1 MRSPVNHVLT
11 LVALLAGGGDVALAA
26 RPAAP
31 EAAPSGPAADY
42 PVVVGEP
49 FMIGAT
55 TWSPAD
61 QLNYDAVG
69 QAAVQQSLAGV
80 TAAHKT
86 LPLPS
91 YAEVTSLASGR
102 TILVRLVERGPMEN
116 ATLLALSP
124 DAAAQLEVGPQAPV
138 RVRRVNPPE
147 IERAALRSGGRAPQR
162 MDTPESLL
170 KVLRR
175 KFAEQSPLLP
185 PPSIPPRMPAG
196 LPPTLVTAKALP
208 GRPGPAT
215 APAAT
220 PLPAPKPPAAPAPRP
235 RDEPRAASTPRAITA
250 GSTIVQ
256 VAAFSTAERAKSVAT
271 KLGGQVS
278 QAGRLWRVRLGP
290 FVGRGEAAAAL
301 GKAKAAGYSDA
312 RIQRAD

>member
-1 MRSPVNHVLT
+1 VI
-11 LVALLAGGGDVALAA
+11 
-26 RPAAP
+26 
-31 EAAPSGPAADY
+31 
-42 PVVVGEP
+42 VGEP

-55 TWSPAD
+55 TWTPAD

-69 QAAVQQSLAGV
+69 QAAVQQGLNGV
-80 TAAHKT
+80 SAAHKT

-124 DAAAQLEVGPQAPV
+124 DAAAQLGVEARAPV

-147 IERAALRSGGRAPQR
+147 IERAALRSGGRVPQR

-175 KFAEQSPLLP
+175 RLADQSPLLP
-185 PPSIPPRMPAG
+185 PPSVPPRMPAG
-196 LPPTLVTAKALP
+196 LPPTLATAKALP
-208 GRPGPAT
+208 GRPGPAAT
-215 APAAT
+215 PAVATRSAPTPAPASISK
-220 PLPAPKPPAAPAPRP
+220 PRDVPPAAS
-235 RDEPRAASTPRAITA
+235 ASRAIRA

-256 VAAFSTAERAKSVAT
+256 VAAFSTAERARSVAT

-290 FVGRGEAAAAL
+290 FAGRGEAAAAL
-301 GKAKAAGYSDA
+301 GKAKAAGYSDS